1 MRSVPESDWK
11 KLRAMKDAVLNIA
24 CERIFEK
31 LEEVMD
37 KRDGKEHEAYLQL
50 WKILKQED
58 RKLSIMFDD
67 LKRSNAIH
75 KLAAWK
81 HYRVISEVRFAEFSD
96 ETQQTIKLLNEK
108 LR

>member
-11 KLRAMKDAVLNIA
+11 KLRAMKGAVLNFA

-31 LEEVMD
+31 TEKITRER
-37 KRDGKEHEAYLQL
+37 KGKEHEAYLKL
-50 WKILKQED
+50 WELMKEED
-58 RKLSIMFDD
+58 REISVMFDD

-81 HYRVISEVRFAEFSD
+81 RNGVISNESFSEFTD
-96 ETQQTIKLLNEK
+96 ETQQTVKALNEI